1 MREDKVPQD
10 NSPTYDGHKKL
21 MYATD
26 KEGHYTGVQ
35 SSGWEVESFATSM
48 AVEDLQQLAL
58 EAKAAVKTG
67 ELSPLAYHM
76 HKHRFDIPNLSQ
88 VSGFF
93 QWQVKRHLTPKVFNR
108 LSQRKLEIYC
118 DVFALSMRQ
127 LINIED
133 NNE

>member
-1 MREDKVPQD
+1 MRKENVPQD

-21 MYATD
+21 MYAID

-48 AVEDLQQLAL
+48 AVEDLQQLTQ
-58 EAKAAVKTG
+58 EAKEAVKKG

-76 HKHRFDIPNLSQ
+76 HKHRLDIANLAQ

-93 QWQVKRHLTPKVFNR
+93 QWQVKRHLTPKIFNK
-108 LSQRKLEIYC
+108 LSQRKLDIYC
-118 DVFALSMRQ
+118 DVFALSRQ
-127 LINIED
+127 QLTNIE
-133 NNE
+133 ES